1 MATIRLVVFELNG
14 EEYAVDALSV
24 NGILRL
30 KKFEIKKVP
39 GLPQVIE
46 GMISLRG
53 KVNYIFNLKSK
64 FGFPEIQS
72 TEESKI
78 IMLNVQNSIAGCIV
92 DEVTDIVKIED
103 TDLQIPPNFIAQY
116 NANYIRGI
124 VKVGERL
131 IVVLYADKL
140 LSTEEY
146 DAVCSSTH

>member
-1 MATIRLVVFELNG
+1 MATIRLVVFELSG

-30 KKFEIKKVP
+30 KKFKIKKIP
-39 GLPQVIE
+39 SLPKVIE
-46 GMISLRG
+46 GMINLRG

-64 FGFPEIQS
+64 FGFQEIQS
-72 TEESKI
+72 LEESKI

-103 TDLQIPPNFIAQY
+103 TDLQMPPNFIANF
-116 NANYIRGI
+116 NASYIRGI

-131 IVVLYADKL
+131 IVVLHSDKL

-146 DAVCSSTH
+146 NAVCS